1 MFHLLTLYRWLRRNG
16 LRNVVEREVQ
26 IVQDKQFEIGSPVR
40 TEKARA
46 VGRGDDKDTRGP
58 ETDD

>member
-1 MFHLLTLYRWLRRNG
+1 VR
-16 LRNVVEREVQ
+16 
-26 IVQDKQFEIGSPVR
+26 DKQFEIGSPVR

>member
-26 IVQDKQFEIGSPVR
+26 IVQDKQFEIGSVLGNGKTMSNEATGMP
-40 TEKARA
+40 TA
-46 VGRGDDKDTRGP
+46 GRL
-58 ETDD
+58 